1 MKKFMSFIVA
11 MLFAS
16 YVYANPPVGTYRST
30 PNGSGG
36 ANYYSSKNQFLG
48 RSTSR
53 GGGGFT
59 YYNKRNSVYNQT
71 NRSGTTIGKFQ
82 APSNGGLKYSSSKS
96 NSVYSSGKK

>member
-1 MKKFMSFIVA
+1 MKKFMSFIIVT
-11 MLFAS
+11 LLTS
-16 YVYANPPVGTYRST
+16 CIYANPPVGTYRST

-36 ANYYSSKNQFLG
+36 ANYYSAKNQFLG
-48 RSTSR
+48 RSTRS
-53 GGGGFT
+53 GSGGFY
-59 YYNKRNSVYNQT
+59 YYNRRNSVYNQT